1 MYRVY
6 VLWQIPKKLHE
17 IYRHTTGR
25 DMLRERFY
33 YHTKNAVKCAV
44 CVPDIR
50 CNDEMMFGR
59 AFRIVFAFLYYETT
73 TCI

>member
-1 MYRVY
+1 
-6 VLWQIPKKLHE
+6 
-17 IYRHTTGR
+17 
-25 DMLRERFY
+25 MLRERFY

-44 CVPDIR
+44 CVLDIR